1 MCLFAFNV
9 SEVVDTFSWTLH
21 VWTRVTVKLQITMLP
36 NLVAGQDQSSPWMM
50 QKPLH
55 VKVLQDHIHLKDHKF
70 AIMPSTVFPFLI
82 FCYMEYFSFL
92 VVDEVVLTTYILEL
106 ILLEMGL
113 VLIYALFWF
122 PPTPL
127 SCPKKNN
134 GCKCSLCVCM
144 SSTYN
149 IWLLMFL

>member
-55 VKVLQDHIHLKDHKF
+55 VEVLKDHLPLKDHNF

-82 FCYMEYFSFL
+82 FCYMEYSSSWW
-92 VVDEVVLTTYILEL
+92 
-106 ILLEMGL
+106 G
-113 VLIYALFWF
+113 
-122 PPTPL
+122 
-127 SCPKKNN
+127 
-134 GCKCSLCVCM
+134 
-144 SSTYN
+144 STYN
-149 IWLLMFL
+149 LYSQLNITRNGIGSDLCVILRAPPPPPKKKKKTKKEK